1 MSEHSQ
7 IDTLIELSDR
17 LSRLLAR
24 ESEHLRAMRLNN
36 LAALQEEKA
45 KLAAAYS
52 GAFET
57 VRANPSAVK
66 SAETGM
72 RKALRDATS
81 GLRDK
86 VADNMSALSAAK
98 VVNERLVR
106 ALSDAV
112 ATTLMPIAA
121 YTATGETAPIS
132 AAAGRVP
139 LAIDNR
145 I

>member
-1 MSEHSQ
+1 MSGNSQ
-7 IDTLIELSDR
+7 FGILIDLSDR

-36 LAALQEEKA
+36 LAALQDEKA
-45 KLAAAYS
+45 KLTAAYS
-52 GAFET
+52 GAFES

-72 RKALRDATS
+72 RKALKDATS
-81 GLRDK
+81 VLKEK

-98 VVNERLVR
+98 MLNERLIR
-106 ALSDAV
+106 ALSEAV

-121 YTATGETAPIS
+121 YTATGGTAPTSS
-132 AAAGRVP
+132 ATGWVP

>member
-1 MSEHSQ
+1 MSGHSQ
-7 IDTLIELSDR
+7 IDTLIELSGR

-24 ESEHLRAMRLNN
+24 ESEHLRGMRLNN

-45 KLAAAYS
+45 KLTAAYS

-72 RKALRDATS
+72 RKALKDATS
-81 GLRDK
+81 GLKDK
-86 VADNMSALSAAK
+86 VAVNMSALSAAK
-98 VVNERLVR
+98 MVNERLIR

-121 YTATGETAPIS
+121 YTATGGTAPTPT
-132 AAAGRVP
+132 ATGQVP